1 MLVYCVRRLM
11 QAAAVLVGVSAV
23 TFVLLYLLPAD
34 PARMIA
40 GRSATAETVERIRHE
55 LGLDQPLPVQYGR
68 YLWNLAHGDLGR
80 SYAQKAEVA
89 DLLRARLPATVQ
101 LAAAGIAAELV
112 IGMPL
117 GVAAAVRRGNRLDR
131 AVMLLA
137 FAGVSAPQFALGLM
151 LAYLFGFA
159 VPVLPLGGYGSLRHL
174 VLPAL
179 TLGIAGGGWYARMV
193 RSSVLS
199 VIGQPYVRTAVAKG
213 IGPWRVVIKHVLRNA
228 LLPIVSM
235 VGVDI
240 GIFMSGVVVVET
252 VFAWPGVGQL
262 MWQAIQLVDIPVIMG
277 VVTFAAVAIVLG
289 NLLADLLYPL
299 LDPRVEYSP

>member
-112 IGMPL
+112 SGMPL

-299 LDPRVEYSP
+299 LDPRVEYSQ